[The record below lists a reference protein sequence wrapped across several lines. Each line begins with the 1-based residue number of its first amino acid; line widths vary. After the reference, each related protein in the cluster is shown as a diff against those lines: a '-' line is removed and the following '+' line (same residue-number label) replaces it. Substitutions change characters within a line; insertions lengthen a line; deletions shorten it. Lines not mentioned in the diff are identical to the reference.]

1 MKCAFCG
8 AELPDSSNFCP
19 KCGSQVAGGRISID
33 TCKVVFTEID
43 SKWSLFGKFYYRF
56 QALRENGDI
65 VMESD
70 KLELSGFE
78 YNGPKEKVKKHKT
91 VFDKFVKKMKDAG
104 WHESAEIPKEW
115 YAVTFE
121 VTPKS

>member
-1 MKCAFCG
+1 MKCTFCG
-8 AELPDSSNFCP
+8 AELPDNSNFCP
-19 KCGSQVAGGRISID
+19 NCGTSVKNEPT
-33 TCKVVFTEID
+33 TCKVVFTEVD

-56 QALRENGDI
+56 QACCENGEI

-91 VFDKFVKKMKDAG
+91 AFDKFVKKMKDAG

-115 YAVTFE
+115 YAVTFY
-121 VTPKS
+121 K

>member
-1 MKCAFCG
+1 LKCAFCD

-19 KCGSQVAGGRISID
+19 ICGSPVTGGPISMD

-56 QALRENGDI
+56 QACRENGEI

-70 KLELSGFE
+70 KLELTGFE
-78 YNGPKEKVKKHKT
+78 YNGTK
-91 VFDKFVKKMKDAG
+91 
-104 WHESAEIPKEW
+104 
-115 YAVTFE
+115 
-121 VTPKS
+121 

>member
-1 MKCAFCG
+1 MKCAFCD

-19 KCGSQVAGGRISID
+19 KCGSQVAGETISMD

-43 SKWSLFGKFYYRF
+43 YKWSLFGKFYYRF
-56 QALRENGDI
+56 QARRENGEI

-91 VFDKFVKKMKDAG
+91 TFDKFVKKMKDAG

-115 YAVTFE
+115 YAVTFY
-121 VTPKS
+121 K

>member
-19 KCGSQVAGGRISID
+19 KCGSQVAGEPKSMD
-33 TCKVVFTEID
+33 ACKVVFTEID

-56 QALRENGDI
+56 QACRENGEI

-78 YNGPKEKVKKHKT
+78 YNGPKENAKKHKT
-91 VFDKFVKKMKDAG
+91 AFDKFVKKMKDAG

-115 YAVTFE
+115 YAVTFY
-121 VTPKS
+121 K